1 MSDDVAQGVSREEM
15 DWPLY
20 GRGVR
25 ELAEMI
31 AQDRY
36 RPDMI
41 LAIARGGLFCAGS
54 LGYALSVKN
63 VYVMNCEYYTGVGE
77 RLEVPVVLPPQLD
90 LVDHRDSR
98 ILIAD
103 DVADTGHTLKMVYD
117 YCLDEV
123 AEVRSAVLYEKP
135 HSLVECD
142 YVWRRTDRWIN
153 FPWSTLPPVVELAD
167 AAYKVLDA

>member
-1 MSDDVAQGVSREEM
+1 MSDATPREEM
-15 DWPLY
+15 DWALY

-25 ELAEMI
+25 ELATMVAETG
-31 AQDRY
+31 Y

-77 RLEVPVVLPPQLD
+77 RLPVPVVLPPQVD
-90 LVDHRDSR
+90 FVDHRQSKV
-98 ILIAD
+98 LIAD
-103 DVADTGHTLKMVYD
+103 DVADTGHTLKLVRD
-117 YCLDEV
+117 ICLEEV
-123 AEVRSAVLYEKP
+123 GEVRSAVLYEKS
-135 HSLVECD
+135 HSLVKCE

-153 FPWSTLPPVVELAD
+153 FPWSTLPPVVDLDHASFR
-167 AAYKVLDA
+167 VLDA

>member
-1 MSDDVAQGVSREEM
+1 MSDSTAREEM
-15 DWPLY
+15 DWALY

-25 ELAEMI
+25 ELAEMV
-31 AQDRY
+31 ADDGY

-90 LVDHRDSR
+90 LVDHLQSKV
-98 ILIAD
+98 LIAD
-103 DVADTGHTLKMVYD
+103 DVADTGHTLKLVRD
-117 YCLDEV
+117 SCLDEV
-123 AEVRSAVLYEKP
+123 AEVRSAVLYEKS
-135 HSLVECD
+135 HSLVKCE
-142 YVWRRTDRWIN
+142 YVWRRTDLWIN
-153 FPWSTLPPVVELAD
+153 FPWSTLPPVVDLAEVGF
-167 AAYKVLDA
+167 KVLDA